1 MPDSKNKVGR
11 PCGETQN
18 RDKLIQAA
26 RSLFVERDYSQVTV
40 RDVAAL
46 AGTDPGLIRYY
57 FGSKENLFTAMLKE
71 TAAPVKLQLYKVNK
85 EKQANGPASFMQ
97 TYYRVMSAHPHFP
110 RLIFRLAGLDQS
122 IPENKEIT
130 KVFNEIVNVDD
141 MMMFDE
147 LKAKGLLR
155 DDVDSQCAQL
165 SFFAMML
172 FPFIVPEGLLN
183 RLGIQITPEFLTKL
197 AQQNTNLL
205 ATGLMPTKD
214 KNNDQ

>member
-18 RDKLIQAA
+18 RDNLIQAA
-26 RSLFVERDYSQVTV
+26 RALFVERDYSQVTI

-71 TAAPVKLQLYKVNK
+71 TAAPVKQQLYKVMQ
-85 EKQANGPASFMQ
+85 EKQAHGPASLMQ

-130 KVFNEIVNVDD
+130 KVFNDIINMDD
-141 MMMFDE
+141 IMMFDK
-147 LKAKGLLR
+147 LKAKGLLH
-155 DDVDSQCAQL
+155 DDVDSQCAQM
-165 SFFAMML
+165 SFFSMMI
-172 FPFIVPEGLLN
+172 FPFLVPEGLLN
-183 RLGIQITPEFLTKL
+183 RLGIQITPEFLIKL

-205 ATGLMPTKD
+205 ARGLMPTKD

>member
-1 MPDSKNKVGR
+1 MPDRKNKVGR
-11 PCGETQN
+11 PSGETQN
-18 RDKLIQAA
+18 RANLIQAA
-26 RSLFVERDYSQVTV
+26 RSLFVERDYSQVTI
-40 RDVAAL
+40 RDIAAL

-57 FGSKENLFTAMLKE
+57 FGSKEKLFTTMLRE
-71 TAAPVKLQLYKVNK
+71 TAAPVKQQLNEVNRQTK
-85 EKQANGPASFMQ
+85 ATGPANVMQ

-130 KVFNEIVNVDD
+130 KVFNEIVNQDD
-141 MMMFDE
+141 IMIFDK
-147 LKAKGLLR
+147 LKESGLLR

-165 SFFAMML
+165 SFFAMMI

-197 AQQNTNLL
+197 AEQNTNLL
-205 ATGLMPTKD
+205 ARGLMPTKD

>member
-11 PCGETQN
+11 PTGETQN

-26 RSLFVERDYSQVTV
+26 RSLFVERDYSQVTI

-57 FGSKENLFTAMLKE
+57 FGSKQNLFIAMLRE
-71 TAAPVKLQLYKVNK
+71 TAAPVKQELYKVNK
-85 EKQANGPASFMQ
+85 EKQAHGPASLMQ
-97 TYYRVMSAHPHFP
+97 TYYQVMSAHPHFP

-141 MMMFDE
+141 IMMFDKLE
-147 LKAKGLLR
+147 AKGLLH
-155 DDVDSQCAQL
+155 DDVDIHCAQL
-165 SFFAMML
+165 SFFSMMI
-172 FPFIVPEGLLN
+172 FPFIVPKGFLS
-183 RLGIQITPEFLTKL
+183 RLGIQITPEFLMKL

-205 ATGLMPTKD
+205 ARGLMPTKD

>member
-18 RDKLIQAA
+18 RDNLIQAA
-26 RSLFVERDYSQVTV
+26 RALFVERDYSQVTI
-40 RDVAAL
+40 RDVAVL

-71 TAAPVKLQLYKVNK
+71 TAAPVKQQLYKVMQ
-85 EKQANGPASFMQ
+85 EKQAHGPASLMQ
-97 TYYRVMSAHPHFP
+97 TYYQVMSAHPHFP

-141 MMMFDE
+141 IMMFDKLE
-147 LKAKGLLR
+147 AKGLLH

-165 SFFAMML
+165 SFLSMMI
-172 FPFIVPEGLLN
+172 FPFLVPEGLLN

-205 ATGLMPTKD
+205 ARGLMPTKD

>member
-26 RSLFVERDYSQVTV
+26 RALFVERDYSQVTI

-57 FGSKENLFTAMLKE
+57 FGSKQNLFTAMLKE
-71 TAAPVKLQLYKVNK
+71 TAAPVKQELYKVMQ
-85 EKQANGPASFMQ
+85 EKQAHGPASLMQ
-97 TYYRVMSAHPHFP
+97 TYYQVMSAHPHFP

-141 MMMFDE
+141 IMMFDKLE
-147 LKAKGLLR
+147 AKGLLH

-165 SFFAMML
+165 SFLSMMI
-172 FPFIVPEGLLN
+172 FPFLVPEGLLN

-205 ATGLMPTKD
+205 ARGLMPTKD

>member
-26 RSLFVERDYSQVTV
+26 RALFVERDYSQVTV

-57 FGSKENLFTAMLKE
+57 FGSKEHLFTAMLKE
-71 TAAPVKLQLYKVNK
+71 TAAPVKQELYKVMQ
-85 EKQANGPASFMQ
+85 EKQAHGPASLMQ

-130 KVFNEIVNVDD
+130 KVFNDIINMDD
-141 MMMFDE
+141 IMMFDK
-147 LKAKGLLR
+147 LKAKGLLH
-155 DDVDSQCAQL
+155 DDVDSQCAQM
-165 SFFAMML
+165 SFFSMMI
-172 FPFIVPEGLLN
+172 FPFLVPEGLLN
-183 RLGIQITPEFLTKL
+183 RLGIQITPEFLIKL

-205 ATGLMPTKD
+205 ARGLMPTKD

>member
-1 MPDSKNKVGR
+1 MPDKKKKVGR

-26 RSLFVERDYSQVTV
+26 RTLFVERDYSQVTI

-57 FGSKENLFTAMLKE
+57 FGSKENLFTAMLRE
-71 TAAPVKLQLYKVNK
+71 TAAPVKQQLNEVNRQTK
-85 EKQANGPASFMQ
+85 ANGPASFMQ
-97 TYYRVMSAHPHFP
+97 TYYQVMSAHPHFP

-130 KVFNEIVNVDD
+130 KVFNEIVNQDD
-141 MMMFDE
+141 ILMFDK
-147 LKAKGLLR
+147 LKVKGMLR

-165 SFFAMML
+165 SFFSMMI
-172 FPFIVPEGLLN
+172 FPFLVPEGLLN
-183 RLGIQITPEFLTKL
+183 RLGVQITPEFLTKL
-197 AQQNTNLL
+197 AEQNSNLL
-205 ATGLMPTKD
+205 ARGLMPTKD

>member
-18 RDKLIQAA
+18 RDKLVQAA
-26 RSLFVERDYSQVTV
+26 RTLFVERDYSQVTI

-57 FGSKENLFTAMLKE
+57 FGSKENLFTAMLRE
-71 TAAPVKLQLYKVNK
+71 TAAPVKQQLYKVMK
-85 EKQANGPASFMQ
+85 EKKASGPASLMQ
-97 TYYRVMSAHPHFP
+97 TYYQVMSAYPLFP

-130 KVFNEIVNVDD
+130 KVFNEIVDIDD
-141 MMMFDE
+141 IMMFDK

-155 DDVDSQCAQL
+155 DDVDIQCAQV
-165 SFFAMML
+165 SFFSMMI
-172 FPFIVPEGLLN
+172 FPFLIPEGLLK
-183 RLGIQITPEFLTKL
+183 RLDIQITPEFLTKL
-197 AQQNTNLL
+197 AEQNTNLL
-205 ATGLMPTKD
+205 TRGLMATKD

>member
-1 MPDSKNKVGR
+1 MPDTKNKVGR
-11 PCGETQN
+11 PSGETQN

-57 FGSKENLFTAMLKE
+57 FGSKQNLFIAMLRE
-71 TAAPVKLQLYKVNK
+71 TAAPVKQELYKVNK
-85 EKQANGPASFMQ
+85 EKQAHGPAGLMQ
-97 TYYRVMSAHPHFP
+97 TYYQVMSAHPHFP

-141 MMMFDE
+141 IMMFDKLE
-147 LKAKGLLR
+147 AKGLLH
-155 DDVDSQCAQL
+155 DDVDIHCAQL
-165 SFFAMML
+165 SFFSMMI
-172 FPFIVPEGLLN
+172 FPFIVPEGFLS
-183 RLGIQITPEFLTKL
+183 RLGIQITPEFLMKL

-205 ATGLMPTKD
+205 ARGLMPTKD